1 MKALAKSEIGNLCQA
16 ACGHLRL
23 NLDNVSIQLTRVE
36 LLELTGMLLHGMRK
50 LNRSMEDTEAPDDSH
65 SADDSR

>member
-1 MKALAKSEIGNLCQA
+1 MRALAKSEIGNLCQA
-16 ACGHLRL
+16 DCGHLRL

-50 LNRSMEDTEAPDDSH
+50 LNRSQGAGDASEDSH
-65 SADDSR
+65 